1 MSCGEASGDHYAGS
15 LVKAI
20 EGKLGRCWGMLG
32 PEGVSAGGQALWDYN
47 QLQIMGVMEALK
59 SVPRLVRLKNCMT
72 NKILEDMPS
81 CVGVIDSPDYHLP
94 LIKDLR
100 RRGYSKPIF
109 IHRLRSGR
117 GESVGRCD
125 KDLKVICLPLFELE
139 HNFYRDRG
147 VESHWLGHPLL
158 DDLYDYVPSPDVLNM
173 YEGRCVVALLPGSRS
188 AEVRRLAPVLKE
200 VGLCLLK
207 AGYYPVFSIAESLS
221 PASKEALKKT
231 GNPLPFFEGSGV
243 DLIYVS
249 NFVIGACGTTAVEAM
264 ILEKFMLVL
273 YKASLLSYIV
283 YKLMVKTQWVSM
295 PNVLLGREVY
305 PELLQGKA
313 NASLIKESLQR
324 YLQDT
329 TRIRENL
336 LEAKKLGQ
344 RGSYKFGPM
353 SLSRGWR
360 NEARIHT
367 YQWSR

>member
-1 MSCGEASGDHYAGS
+1 MSLFVSCGEASGDHYAGS

-59 SVPRLVRLKNCMT
+59 SVPRLVRLKNWMT

-81 CVGVIDSPDYHLP
+81 CVVVIDSPDYHIP

-109 IHRLRSGR
+109 YVSPPTVWAWRKRRADVIR
-117 GESVGRCD
+117 
-125 KDLKVICLPLFELE
+125 DLKVICLPLFELE

-231 GNPLPFFEGSGV
+231 GNPLPCFVGSGV

-249 NFVIGACGTTAVEAM
+249 NFVIGACGTAAVEAM

-324 YLQDT
+324 YSQDT

-336 LEAKKLGQ
+336 LEAKKKLGQ
-344 RGSYKFGPM
+344 RGSYKFWADVIVK
-353 SLSRGWR
+353 RV
-360 NEARIHT
+360 EK
-367 YQWSR
+367 